1 MEALLSGDG
10 GRLILDIDDYEN
22 SRAVAIDDR
31 NWLRASL
38 QVTAGPFH
46 GSISLALTTVELER
60 VCRQVRE
67 IAKSLKG
74 SMSFATVEGDWE
86 ISLALEGSSTVVVK
100 GEVRSPD
107 GDGSTIRYQ
116 FRTDPITLET
126 WAEKLGAIVRR
137 FPAVQGQPS

>member
-1 MEALLSGDG
+1 MEALLSGEG

-22 SRAVAIDDR
+22 SRAMAVEDR
-31 NWLRASL
+31 NWLRGAL

-60 VCRQVRE
+60 LCRQVRE

-74 SMSFATVEGDWE
+74 SMSFTTVEGDWE

-107 GDGSTIRYQ
+107 GDGSVVRYQ
-116 FRTDPITLET
+116 FLTDPITLDT
-126 WAEKLGAIVRR
+126 WGEKLGALVRK
-137 FPAVQGQPS
+137 FPVTQGQPS